1 MLVALLPRVVD
12 LEAFGALALDCLR
25 DDDARARLA
34 ARVGWLNLLCPS
46 DLPGLVHFDLDLRRP
61 DEWRVAR
68 ALARMS
74 IDEDGQNFR
83 PPEPYR
89 DLSRRWHRMGG
100 DVPTVPCALF
110 RRNHGTA
117 WIAGWELPLNWDEA
131 NYTGNGTK
139 GVPHEGQL
147 IIDYSSRAR
156 DGCGP
161 NAATRAAVTKGFFL
175 CAMPR
180 PSEPHPP
187 DA

>member
-1 MLVALLPRVVD
+1 MRWHAWWACGYNN
-12 LEAFGALALDCLR
+12 AFR
-25 DDDARARLA
+25 DDKARRAAAGGRSQSVGLGGNVARSMGAMRPGEVPSAVFDGAGEDAGVGSLMRLA
-34 ARVGWLNLLCPS
+34 P
-46 DLPGLVHFDLDLRRP
+46 
-61 DEWRVAR
+61 
-68 ALARMS
+68 
-74 IDEDGQNFR
+74 
-83 PPEPYR
+83 
-89 DLSRRWHRMGG
+89 
-100 DVPTVPCALF
+100 VPCALF
-110 RRNHGTA
+110 RRNHGTE
-117 WIAGWELPLNWDEA
+117 WIAGWTLPMNWDEA
-131 NYTGNGTK
+131 NYVGNGTK